1 MEEAGYK
8 DSKVTLAGEEWTVK
22 YYRQVFHPR
31 THIYCKA
38 ARVPS
43 KKEIWLSVD
52 DGNGEKVLPE
62 EVVLNFKRAILPMVV
77 EDAEKK
83 YGKDKVEQALKEMK

>member
-8 DSKVTLAGEEWTVK
+8 DSKVTLAEEEWTVK
-22 YYRQVFHPR
+22 YYKQVFHPR
-31 THIYCKA
+31 THTYCKA

-52 DGNGEKVLPE
+52 DENGVKILPE
-62 EVVLNFKRAILPMVV
+62 DVVLNFKRAILPIVV
-77 EDAEKK
+77 EDTEKK
-83 YGKDKVEQALKEMK
+83 YGKDKVEQALKGMK